1 MLYKI
6 SNPCVGSSLTARRA
20 RRIIELMHNEPVVA
34 ASGLTVMRGK
44 ATVLHDLT
52 FRIESGRITGLIGPS
67 GSGKTTLMRA
77 IVGAQHVTRGRLDV
91 FGLPAGSKPLRSRIG
106 YVTQSPAVY
115 YDLTARQ
122 NLRYFASILNLQK
135 DEADAALEAVDLPIN
150 SKQLVGTMSGG
161 QRARVSLAV
170 ALLGRPD
177 LLVLD
182 EPTVGLD
189 PVLRKR
195 LWELFAE
202 LAAAGRTLLISSHVM
217 DEAEQCPELLMLRDG
232 KLLMHGTKEELFER
246 THANTVHDAFLALAG
261 EKI

>member
-1 MLYKI
+1 
-6 SNPCVGSSLTARRA
+6 
-20 RRIIELMHNEPVVA
+20 MHDEPVIA
-34 ASGLTVMRGK
+34 ASGLTVVRGK
-44 ATVLHDLT
+44 ITALRDLA
-52 FRIESGRITGLIGPS
+52 FQLGAGKLIGLIGPS

-77 IVGAQHVTRGRLDV
+77 IVGTQQITRGEIKVL
-91 FGLPAGSKPLRSRIG
+91 GLPAGSKQLRARIG

-115 YDLTARQ
+115 QDLTARQ
-122 NLRYFASILNLQK
+122 NLWYFASILGLPK
-135 DEADAALEAVDLPIN
+135 SEADAALKAVDL
-150 SKQLVGTMSGG
+150 SAGAKQLVGTMSGG

-170 ALLGRPD
+170 ALLGKPD

-202 LAAAGRTLLISSHVM
+202 LAAQGRTLLISSHVM

-232 KLLMHGTKEELFER
+232 KLLMHGTKKELFER
-246 THANTVHDAFLALAG
+246 TGTRTVHDAFLKLAEG
-261 EKI
+261 EQ